1 MSAVAQP
8 QAPSSAV
15 TATLVDWAL
24 ARETNRMPA
33 DVREAAR
40 RCVLDWIAVSLAGAD
55 DPLIR
60 ILIDAALEEG
70 GNPRCTLVAQHE
82 RVSPLQAALIN
93 GTTSHAL
100 DYDDVNLAMNGHP
113 TAAVLPAILALAE
126 THNSSGADMIAAFVA
141 GYETAARIGLLVA
154 PGHYAQGFH
163 STCTLGVIGAA
174 AGCARLLRL
183 DPDAT
188 ARAIGIA
195 ATQAS
200 GLKGQFG
207 TQCKP
212 FHAGV
217 AAQNGLR
224 AALLAARGMESRT
237 DILERRGGFAA
248 TLSPDFH
255 PEIALA
261 DPQRYFIRDNL
272 FKYHAACYGTHSS
285 IECAR
290 QLRAEHALTPD
301 VIQRAVVRVVVR
313 AASGAD
319 AMCNIPNAR
328 TGLEAKFSLRFTTA
342 AALLGRDTADLAT
355 YSEAVCANPA
365 LIDMRDKITV
375 ELVSG
380 WPQHSVK
387 GEVIV
392 ETTDGRRLQAS
403 RDAGIPDT
411 DLVAQGKRL
420 EDKFDKLAGSVL
432 REARVKTLK
441 DMLNRLESVTAK
453 ELMAA
458 CAR

>member
-1 MSAVAQP
+1 MSAIVKR
-8 QAPSSAV
+8 QAPATPV
-15 TATLVDWAL
+15 TATLAEWAL
-24 ARETNRMPA
+24 ARDTAHIPA

-40 RCVLDWIAVSLAGAD
+40 RCVLDWMAVSLAGAD

-60 ILIDAALEEG
+60 LLIDAAREEG
-70 GNPRCTLVAQHE
+70 GNARCTLVAQSE

-113 TAAVLPAILALAE
+113 TAAVLPSILALAE
-126 THNSSGADMIAAFVA
+126 TRNSSGIDIIAAFVA

-163 STCTLGVIGAA
+163 ATCTLGVIGAA
-174 AGCARLLRL
+174 AGCARLLQL
-183 DPDAT
+183 DLDAT

-237 DILERRGGFAA
+237 DILECRGGFAA
-248 TLSPDFH
+248 TLSADFH

-290 QLRAEHALTPD
+290 QLRAEHALTPGA
-301 VIQRAVVRVVVR
+301 IQRVVVR
-313 AASGAD
+313 GASGAD
-319 AMCNIPNAR
+319 GMCNIQNAR

-342 AALLGRDTADLAT
+342 AALLGRDTANLAT
-355 YSEAVCANPA
+355 YSAAVCADPA
-365 LIDMRDKITV
+365 QVALRDKITV
-375 ELVSG
+375 ELERS

-387 GEVIV
+387 GEVII

-420 EDKFDKLAGSVL
+420 DAKFDALAGGVVS
-432 REARVKTLK
+432 EARVKTLK
-441 DMLNRLESVTAK
+441 DMLNRLESVTAE
-453 ELMAA
+453 ELMGA
-458 CAR
+458 CVC

>member
-1 MSAVAQP
+1 MSAVIQP
-8 QAPSSAV
+8 QAPSSDV
-15 TATLVDWAL
+15 TARLAEWAL
-24 ARETNRMPA
+24 ARDTARMPA
-33 DVREAAR
+33 DVREVAR
-40 RCVLDWIAVSLAGAD
+40 RCVLDWMAVSLAGAD

-60 ILIDAALEEG
+60 LLIDAALEEG
-70 GNPRCTLVAQHE
+70 GNPRCTLVAQSE

-93 GTTSHAL
+93 GATSHAL

-126 THNSSGADMIAAFVA
+126 TRNSSGSEMIAAFIA
-141 GYETAARIGLLVA
+141 GYETAARVGLLVA

-163 STCTLGVIGAA
+163 ATCTLGVIAAA

-183 DPDAT
+183 NLNAT
-188 ARAIGIA
+188 VRAIGIA

-237 DILERRGGFAA
+237 DVLECRSGFAA
-248 TLSPDFH
+248 TMSSDFH

-290 QLRAEHALTPD
+290 QLRAKHALTPD
-301 VIQRAVVRVVVR
+301 VIQRVIVR
-313 AASGAD
+313 AAPGAD

-342 AALLGRDTADLAT
+342 AALLERDTADLAT
-355 YSEAVCANPA
+355 YSEAVCADPA
-365 LIDMRDKITV
+365 QVTMRDKITV
-375 ELVSG
+375 ELVSS
-380 WPQHSVK
+380 WPQHAVK
-387 GEVIV
+387 GEVIID
-392 ETTDGRRLQAS
+392 TTNGRRLQAS

-411 DLVAQGKRL
+411 DLTAQGKRL
-420 EDKFDKLAGSVL
+420 DDKFDTLAGRALSA
-432 REARVKTLK
+432 ARVKTLK
-441 DMLNRLESVTAK
+441 GVLDRLESVTAK
-453 ELMAA
+453 ELMDA
-458 CAR
+458 CGR

>member
-1 MSAVAQP
+1 MSAVI
-8 QAPSSAV
+8 QAPVHSSTV
-15 TATLVDWAL
+15 TATLAEWAL
-24 ARETNRMPA
+24 AREIDRMPA

-60 ILIDAALEEG
+60 LLIDAALEEG

-93 GTTSHAL
+93 GATSHAL

-126 THNSSGADMIAAFVA
+126 TRNSSGAEMIAAFVA
-141 GYETAARIGLLVA
+141 GYETAARIGLLMA

-174 AGCARLLRL
+174 TGCARLLRL
-183 DPDAT
+183 NADAA

-237 DILERRGGFAA
+237 DILECRGGFAA

-290 QLRAEHALTPD
+290 QLRAEHALTPGA
-301 VIQRAVVRVVVR
+301 IQRVVVR
-313 AASGAD
+313 AAPGAD

-328 TGLEAKFSLRFTTA
+328 TGLEAKFSLRFTAA

-355 YSEAVCANPA
+355 YSAAVCADPA
-365 LIDMRDKITV
+365 LAVLREKITV
-375 ELVSG
+375 ELVSS

-411 DLVAQGKRL
+411 DLAAQGKRL
-420 EDKFDKLAGSVL
+420 DNKFDKLVGRVFS
-432 REARVKTLK
+432 EARVKTLQGV
-441 DMLNRLESVTAK
+441 LERLESVTAE

-458 CAR
+458 CRP

>member
-1 MSAVAQP
+1 MSAVIKPPAQP
-8 QAPSSAV
+8 SAV
-15 TATLVDWAL
+15 TATLAEWAL
-24 ARETNRMPA
+24 ARDTAQMPA

-40 RCVLDWIAVSLAGAD
+40 RCVLDWMGVSLAGAD

-60 ILIDAALEEG
+60 ILIEAALEEG
-70 GNPRCTLVAQHE
+70 GNPRCTLVAQTE

-126 THNSSGADMIAAFVA
+126 TRNSSGAEMIAAFVA
-141 GYETAARIGLLVA
+141 GYETVARVGLLVA

-163 STCTLGVIGAA
+163 ATCTLGVIGAA

-183 DPDAT
+183 DLDAT

-237 DILERRGGFAA
+237 DILECRGGFAA

-255 PEIALA
+255 PVIALA

-290 QLRAEHALTPD
+290 QLRAEHGLTPG

-319 AMCNIPNAR
+319 GMCNIQNAR

-355 YSEAVCANPA
+355 YSAAVCADPA
-365 LIDMRDKITV
+365 QVALRDKITV
-375 ELVSG
+375 ELERS

-387 GEVIV
+387 GEVII
-392 ETTDGRRLQAS
+392 ETTDGRQLQAS

-411 DLVAQGKRL
+411 DLAAQGKRL
-420 EDKFDKLAGSVL
+420 DNKFDKLVGGVL
-432 REARVKTLK
+432 SEARVKTLK
-441 DMLNRLESVTAK
+441 GALDRLESVATE
-453 ELMAA
+453 ELMGA

>member
-1 MSAVAQP
+1 MSAIVKR
-8 QAPSSAV
+8 QAPATPV
-15 TATLVDWAL
+15 TATLAEWAL
-24 ARETNRMPA
+24 ARDTAHIPA

-40 RCVLDWIAVSLAGAD
+40 RCVLDWMAVSLAGAE

-60 ILIDAALEEG
+60 LLIDAALEEG
-70 GNPRCTLVAQHE
+70 GNPRCTLVAQSE

-93 GTTSHAL
+93 GATSHAL

-126 THNSSGADMIAAFVA
+126 TRNSSGSEMIAAFVA
-141 GYETAARIGLLVA
+141 GYETAARIGLLMA

-163 STCTLGVIGAA
+163 ATCTLGVIGAA
-174 AGCARLLRL
+174 AGCARLLQL
-183 DPDAT
+183 DLDAT

-237 DILERRGGFAA
+237 DILECRGGFAA

-290 QLRAEHALTPD
+290 QLRAEHALTPGA
-301 VIQRAVVRVVVR
+301 IQRVVVR
-313 AASGAD
+313 GASGAD
-319 AMCNIPNAR
+319 GMCNIQNAH

-355 YSEAVCANPA
+355 YSAAVCADPA
-365 LIDMRDKITV
+365 QVALRDKITV
-375 ELVSG
+375 ELERS

-387 GEVIV
+387 GEVLI

-420 EDKFDKLAGSVL
+420 DAKFDALAGGVL
-432 REARVKTLK
+432 SEARVKTLK
-441 DMLNRLESVTAK
+441 DMLNRLESVTAE
-453 ELMAA
+453 ELMGA
-458 CAR
+458 CVC